1 MLLSYFCFSNSQLNI
16 NGILTLYPSTC
27 TLMSLSQYH
36 TTAMCYKLKTTGPS
50 CSKLTTSLVNVSLK
64 FQTLILQIHCY
75 FLLKKC
81 ENPLHCKGFSHFFNR
96 KNVRILCTA
105 KDSHIFSTKSN
116 SVFVTLDD
124 ICLTNLCLND
134 SKPDALRCCGQLT
147 TPLSEA
153 ARPKA

>member
-1 MLLSYFCFSNSQLNI
+1 MSLKSLSNSVLLNDSRPLCFSKHS
-16 NGILTLYPSTC
+16 
-27 TLMSLSQYH
+27 
-36 TTAMCYKLKTTGPS
+36 GPS

-81 ENPLHCKGFSHFFNR
+81 ENPLHCK

-105 KDSHIFSTKSN
+105 KDSHIFSTKNN
-116 SVFVTLDD
+116 SVFVTLAD

-134 SKPDALRCCGQLT
+134 IVKLRML
-147 TPLSEA
+147 
-153 ARPKA
+153 